1 MIKILGSMKEW
12 ISTREAR
19 NSNKEKT
26 FEMELLSGERGILME
41 ETVNN
46 GCILRKFECHLEF

>member
-1 MIKILGSMKEW
+1 MEEW